1 MEQFLTVRGN
11 FMRRKTIYIIIGIV
25 LFLTAINSET
35 RVSYDFMM
43 PRENFVLFSLLVITF
58 ITSITLTIIDL
69 IHKTRYKTIHI
80 IIFLSIVSGLVFG
93 NLLCNYQTSKTR
105 ANFHQVVKALKQ
117 YKMDNQQYPETINQL
132 TPKYLPV
139 LPVSRCGLES
149 LSYDYEII
157 NKRNDSIVDIELS
170 IYDRKS
176 VSFLTYWSDENKTQ
190 FDDRRLFH

>member
-1 MEQFLTVRGN
+1 
-11 FMRRKTIYIIIGIV
+11 MRRKTIYIIIGII

-35 RVSYDFMM
+35 RVSHDFPM
-43 PRENFVLFSLLVITF
+43 PHENLVLFSLLVITF

-80 IIFLSIVSGLVFG
+80 IIFLSIVSGLGFG

-139 LPVSRCGLES
+139 LSVSQCGLES
-149 LSYDYEII
+149 LSYDYDID
-157 NKRNDSIVDIELS
+157 KRNDSIVRYTLM

-176 VSFLTYWSDENKTQ
+176 VSFLTKWSDEEMTR